1 MFLLSIHWD
10 CPLSSVCQCC
20 PRARVS
26 VLTPGLAERCCPST
40 QLSWPAQKEAA
51 CREHRGS
58 LLVTSAGQGD
68 VPALHHGCCAPT
80 SAPLMRALHGLSPAQ
95 WAPPACAPCPA
106 AESPPWSPA
115 QQDHSRLLP
124 SCPLTRGLRAEG
136 MQHLAGGLR
145 DDTGSEDD
153 SKDGGPCDLRSTR
166 TWPGAAE
173 ALKPV
178 QLWVAYMPCSHM
190 QMPFLTS

>member
-1 MFLLSIHWD
+1 MSSCSTHSGASGFGCRLCFQWNPHFTPSLHLCSSQTGQSSHLILAFHLLGLPSEL
-10 CPLSSVCQCC
+10 C
-20 PRARVS
+20 VS
-26 VLTPGLAERCCPST
+26 VLPPGLAERSCPST

-51 CREHRGS
+51 YHEHCGS

-95 WAPPACAPCPA
+95 WAPPARAPCPA
-106 AESPPWSPA
+106 PESPPRSPA

-145 DDTGSEDD
+145 DDSGSEDD
-153 SKDGGPCDLRSTR
+153 SKDGGPCDL
-166 TWPGAAE
+166 
-173 ALKPV
+173 
-178 QLWVAYMPCSHM
+178 
-190 QMPFLTS
+190 